1 MADHSLDESET
12 RLRLVNP
19 ALALAGW
26 SPAQI
31 AEEVVTG
38 RVGADGTREPGRA
51 DYVLHIRSDRGMR
64 PVAVLEVKSESREP
78 DDGVEQAAE
87 YARALSVPH
96 ALSTNGREFVSVDLA
111 TGAIASRRPLAEFP
125 SPDDLQLDDVELS
138 ESVLIR
144 KRRLTDIKIWD
155 EQGQLVENR
164 RLQRLIFALVKR
176 GWSEDRD
183 GRQPL
188 SLRLRTI
195 GGEDEGDIQFAIE
208 FVPPGNDRE
217 LPAEDATARLYLFG
231 KMSVAK
237 WLNSRQDHAVERSSP
252 DDASLLYVSDG
263 RYFACEDRDHGTRTD
278 QLPLSR
284 FPTPEEM
291 YSTVKPQ
298 PQSKP
303 QPKRLQD
310 LPRSAKPGG
319 GSARTRPSRNTQ
331 RSSSRPAKS
340 RGENRSPVPSSNARR
355 QSPREDTRSWRNT
368 NSTRGVAYSF
378 DDRMNLVTEA
388 FTNRGWGRPQTRDQ
402 GTGQLVNWRR
412 TSTKQF
418 KLSAKINER
427 EAEIAVVPGVSD
439 APLRSKHIDQA
450 ARLATRDGLPAAFV
464 TNGESYIMKK
474 LLTGFQTGSLPM
486 SLFPDPSE
494 LLRELAGRP
503 RNRGSDS
510 VHRKDRVRQE
520 ASAFDRPRS
529 FWKRLFG

>member
-1 MADHSLDESET
+1 MSDHSLDENET

-26 SPAQI
+26 SPSQI
-31 AEEVVTG
+31 AEEVATG
-38 RVGADGTREPGRA
+38 RVGRDGTREPGRA
-51 DYVLHIRSDRGMR
+51 DYVLHIRGDRGMR

-111 TGAIASRRPLAEFP
+111 TGAVAGRRPMAEFP
-125 SPDDLQLDDVELS
+125 SPGDLRLDDAELS
-138 ESVLIR
+138 GNVLIR
-144 KRRLTDIKIWD
+144 KRRLSDVEIRD
-155 EQGQLVENR
+155 EHGQLIENR
-164 RLQRLIFALVKR
+164 RLQRLIFALWKR
-176 GWSEDRD
+176 GWSENRD
-183 GRQPL
+183 GHQPL
-188 SLRLRTI
+188 GMRLRH
-195 GGEDEGDIQFAIE
+195 GDDAIDVPFAIE
-208 FVPPGNDRE
+208 FVVPDDDGESRE
-217 LPAEDATARLYLFG
+217 EDAAASLYLFG
-231 KMSVAK
+231 ETTVTQWLKSQLNLVA
-237 WLNSRQDHAVERSSP
+237 DPEAEDGVF
-252 DDASLLYVSDG
+252 YVSDG
-263 RYFACEDRDHGTRTD
+263 RYFTSEDRHRGTRTD
-278 QLPLSR
+278 RLPLSR

-298 PQSKP
+298 PKP
-303 QPKRLQD
+303 LQE
-310 LPRSAKPGG
+310 LPRSAKPKTE
-319 GSARTRPSRNTQ
+319 SVRTQPSRNTQ
-331 RSSSRPAKS
+331 RSSSRPAKP

-368 NSTRGVAYSF
+368 NSTRGAAYSF
-378 DDRMNLVTEA
+378 DDRMNLVTKA

-427 EAEIAVVPGVSD
+427 EAEIAVVLVVSD
-439 APLRSKHIDQA
+439 APLRPKHIDQA

-510 VHRKDRVRQE
+510 VHRKDRARQE
-520 ASAFDRPRS
+520 VSASDRPRS